1 MNQISRRQ
9 FLKAGSAA
17 AFSTAILGMLSGCSS
32 DPQPKTTT
40 EQVYDPKGL
49 IQYMKDNPTSWMS
62 VDNGYWSEKPEDKPT
77 KEELTTM
84 CDVAMMAQLAVQ
96 FSEVFCVVLQDVQD
110 QFDVIGDYWD
120 QLFNAKG
127 RSVTEGTA
135 TILFYADKILPQEQ
149 HATPYGSYVDSTT
162 GLESEVG
169 NFYSQSVTNA
179 YLDTGIAMG
188 WLQFAAHALGYNT
201 HIFGGLYGEAAKTDP
216 TRYIDGKGLKRG
228 WGFVHSYGEDI
239 KDIPVDGNMK
249 LVAAV
254 VIGKVAE
261 GEDAMTAASKHMRPT
276 NYSFYDGHPGEK
288 AVISPTA
295 DSTTGAT
302 SPDATSAPTVTAET
316 E

>member
-1 MNQISRRQ
+1 MKKQYSRRE

-17 AFSTAILGMLSGCSS
+17 ALSTAVLGLLSGCSS
-32 DPQPKTTT
+32 DPQSAPQKSGG
-40 EQVYDPKGL
+40 YDPKGL
-49 IQYMKDNPTSWMS
+49 IQYMKENPASWMS

-77 KEELTTM
+77 VEELTRM

-110 QFDVIGDYWD
+110 QFDVVGDYWD
-120 QLFNAKG
+120 MLFNAKG

-135 TILFYADKILPQEQ
+135 TILFYADKILPQEE

-162 GLESEVG
+162 GKESEVG
-169 NFYSQSVTNA
+169 NFYSQSATNA

-188 WLQFAAHALGYNT
+188 WMQFAAHALGYNT
-201 HIFGGLYGEAAKTDP
+201 HIFGGLYGEAAKNDP

-228 WGFVHSYGEDI
+228 WGFVHTFGEDI

-249 LVAAV
+249 LVGAM

-261 GEDAMTAASKHMRPT
+261 GEDAMTAASKHMRPS
-276 NYSFYDGHPGEK
+276 NYSFYDGVPGEK
-288 AVISPTA
+288 
-295 DSTTGAT
+295 TTIPSSA
-302 SPDATSAPTVTAET
+302 DATTAPSADATTAPTSTGTPE
-316 E
+316 